1 MQGAAGR
8 SRQPR
13 PGLSHAFLPGP
24 RIHGVGGGA
33 PPGRRAASGLQL
45 PESGCHWRRQRGCRD
60 RPGHWGHSLT
70 GGAGLCARPSA
81 RRWTMPCPR
90 ILSTSRFYKMTLRV
104 RRVKV
109 PPEELDLQLK
119 TTAPALPWG
128 GGWVP
133 RPGAQHFAPLL
144 KSCSIPGGPFYG
156 VLPIATVR
164 QSRLVSSLKPSCCCC
179 FGAMPLALEMERKRT
194 PSQWPKSFL

>member
-1 MQGAAGR
+1 MPLEATERLPRQARSLGPQPDWGR
-8 SRQPR
+8 R
-13 PGLSHAFLPGP
+13 PLCQTQSQEMDKCLALEFL
-24 RIHGVGGGA
+24 V
-33 PPGRRAASGLQL
+33 PPGFI
-45 PESGCHWRRQRGCRD
+45 E
-60 RPGHWGHSLT
+60 
-70 GGAGLCARPSA
+70 
-81 RRWTMPCPR
+81 
-90 ILSTSRFYKMTLRV
+90 MTLRV